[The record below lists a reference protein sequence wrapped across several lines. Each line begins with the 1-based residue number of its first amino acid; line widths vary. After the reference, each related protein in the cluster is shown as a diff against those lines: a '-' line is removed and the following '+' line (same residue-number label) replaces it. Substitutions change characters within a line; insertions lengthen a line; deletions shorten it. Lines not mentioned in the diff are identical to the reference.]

1 MEKTMQA
8 IKEIHHI
15 KNKQLQMQLPE
26 SFNDKDVEV
35 IVLPQAERTHQNSS
49 ENVESLLGALH
60 KYADP
65 AKINEE
71 SKAWQKSVKD
81 G

>member
-1 MEKTMQA
+1 MQA

-26 SFNDKDVEV
+26 SFDNQDVEV
-35 IVLPQAERTHQNSS
+35 IVLPQTERLPEEPSEDASS
-49 ENVESLLGALH
+49 LRGILH

-65 AKINEE
+65 AKIKEE
-71 SKAWQKSVKD
+71 SLAWQESATD